1 MTYLHNLRTP
11 FLHGN
16 FKPSDVLVPAKTLQ
30 PKIANFGLWDFK
42 NFFTENAQPD
52 HDYMELMN
60 AFQAPEVQ
68 IAGIVMFSPWGPYL
82 TLIRAGFSVALYGEG
97 GLNQPTGLFELLR
110 PFFTPKS
117 VQTESQMK
125 L

>member
-68 IAGIVMFSPWGPYL
+68 IAGIVMF
-82 TLIRAGFSVALYGEG
+82 FSLGTVLKRGRQNFSYFWP
-97 GLNQPTGLFELLR
+97 LPPQFLQF
-110 PFFTPKS
+110 
-117 VQTESQMK
+117 
-125 L
+125 